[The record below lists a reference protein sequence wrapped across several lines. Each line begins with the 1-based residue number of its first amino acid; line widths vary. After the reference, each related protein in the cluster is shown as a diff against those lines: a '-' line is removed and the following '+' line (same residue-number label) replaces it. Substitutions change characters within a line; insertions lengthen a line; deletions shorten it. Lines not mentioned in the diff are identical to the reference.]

1 MYSDKDLNDYLE
13 AAMSKDEYVSDYKR
27 LLDECVKRKFLYKGK
42 PIPFEYQPLL
52 ISSKDEEAFKRIA
65 KETMSIVK
73 KVTEKYVEDESYRK
87 LFGYDDFVEK
97 LILHEPGYDMPVP
110 MARFDVF
117 YNGYE
122 DFGFCE
128 INTDGTSAMLEDYA
142 IASLLLESKI
152 FEDLNWIF
160 SRYELFDTWV
170 KKIISLYSDI
180 KGERPKTV
188 LIADFNDTGTPDEF
202 LMFKEH
208 FENNGVKCIVEDIS
222 NLDYNEDKNRL
233 IAKDEEIDLVY
244 RRVVMSD
251 LVRRKD
257 DSNAFIEAYL
267 NDAAVYVGSF
277 RSQVVHNK
285 VFFSV
290 AHMDETKEFLTDE
303 ENEFVKKHIPFTA
316 RFEGDEAF
324 FNEIVRKK
332 DKYIFKPTDLNAA
345 RGVYTGRSMS
355 EDEFIKT
362 AKENFNTD
370 YIYQEFVTPKELP
383 FLKLDG
389 DKFSLIKR
397 RNMIG
402 LFCYMEEFSGVY
414 ARMGLHDIIGSAMEY
429 VAAPGIKYER

>member
-1 MYSDKDLNDYLE
+1 MYSDKDLKDYLD

-27 LLDECVKRKFLYKGK
+27 LLKECIKRKFLYKGK

-52 ISSKDEEAFKRIA
+52 ISDKDEEAFRRIA

-73 KVTEKYVEDESYRK
+73 KVTKKYVEEESYRK
-87 LFGYDDFVEK
+87 LFNYGDFVEK
-97 LILHEPGYDMPVP
+97 LILHDPGYSMPVP
-110 MARFDVF
+110 MSRFDIF

-152 FEDLNWIF
+152 FEDLNWNF

-170 KKIISLYSDI
+170 KKIISLYKDI
-180 KGERPKTV
+180 KGIMPKNV

-202 LMFKEH
+202 LMFKDH
-208 FENNGVKCIVEDIS
+208 FEKNGIKCIIEDIS
-222 NLDYNEDKNRL
+222 NLDYDREKNKL
-233 IAKDEEIDLVY
+233 IADGEEIDLVY

-251 LVRRKD
+251 LMRRRD
-257 DSNAFIEAYL
+257 DSAAFIEAYL

-290 AHMDETKEFLTDE
+290 VHMDETKKILTEE

-316 RFEGDEAF
+316 RFEGDEQF
-324 FNEIVRKK
+324 FEKIVKNK

-355 EDEFIKT
+355 EEEFIKT

-383 FLKLDG
+383 YLKIDG
-389 DKFSLIKR
+389 DKFSLTKR

-429 VAAPGIKYER
+429 VAAPGIKYKR

>member
-13 AAMSKDEYVSDYKR
+13 AAMSKDEYVLDYKR

-52 ISSKDEEAFKRIA
+52 ISNKDEEAFKRIA

-97 LILHEPGYDMPVP
+97 LILHEPGYDMPVT

-152 FEDLNWIF
+152 FEDLNWNF

-170 KKIISLYSDI
+170 KKIISLYSEI

-208 FENNGVKCIVEDIS
+208 FENNGVKCIIEDIS

-233 IAKDEEIDLVY
+233 IAKGEEIDLVY

-257 DSNAFIEAYL
+257 DSKAFIEAYL

-303 ENEFVKKHIPFTA
+303 ENKFVKKHIPFTA

-324 FNEIVRKK
+324 FNEIVKNK

-355 EDEFIKT
+355 EGEFIKT

>member
-1 MYSDKDLNDYLE
+1 M
-13 AAMSKDEYVSDYKR
+13 
-27 LLDECVKRKFLYKGK
+27 
-42 PIPFEYQPLL
+42 IW
-52 ISSKDEEAFKRIA
+52 
-65 KETMSIVK
+65 
-73 KVTEKYVEDESYRK
+73 
-87 LFGYDDFVEK
+87 
-97 LILHEPGYDMPVP
+97 VP

-152 FEDLNWIF
+152 FEDLNWNF

-180 KGERPKTV
+180 KGEMPKTV

-208 FENNGVKCIVEDIS
+208 FENNGVKCIIEDIS

-233 IAKDEEIDLVY
+233 IAKGEEIDLVY

-257 DSNAFIEAYL
+257 DSKAFIEAYL

>member
-13 AAMSKDEYVSDYKR
+13 AAMSNNEYVSDYKR

-52 ISSKDEEAFKRIA
+52 ISDKDEEAFKRIA

-73 KVTEKYVEDESYRK
+73 KVTENYVKDESYRK
-87 LFGYDDFVEK
+87 LFGYYDFVEK

-152 FEDLNWIF
+152 FEDLNWNF

-208 FENNGVKCIVEDIS
+208 FENNGVKCIIEDIS

-233 IAKDEEIDLVY
+233 IAKGEEIDLVY

-251 LVRRKD
+251 LVRRKA
-257 DSNAFIEAYL
+257 DSHAFIKAYL

-324 FNEIVRKK
+324 FNKIVKNK

-429 VAAPGIKYER
+429 VAAPGIKYKR